1 MQDKMQIKKNNTSTP
16 YDDAHRTMLNDC
28 PWLIIPVV
36 NEMFQKK
43 HSDKEKITVLNN
55 EFFLNK
61 QDGEQAERITDTN
74 FMIGSDR
81 YHLECQSTP
90 DGTIMYR
97 VFEYDSQ
104 IALQSSEI
112 LEDKLIVKF
121 PNTAVLYLRHNKR
134 TPEKMTMEI
143 RVPGAT
149 CSYPVPILK
158 VQNYTIEEIFA
169 KDLLFLIPFHI
180 FLYEKDFKEY
190 ESNENRL
197 EELICLYEEI
207 MDRLN
212 SYAIEQRIDEY
223 TKRTIIDMSKKVL
236 EHLAKKY
243 SNVKERVGAIMG
255 GKILDYE
262 AKDILNAGRA
272 EGDKARLFSQ
282 VQKKL
287 AKNKSVEVIAEEL
300 EEELEVIVTL
310 VEEIALNEADRL
322 AETTDIRYSHEEVFE
337 KIRNRVNK

>member
-1 MQDKMQIKKNNTSTP
+1 MQDKRQIKKNDTSTP

-55 EFFLNK
+55 EFFLNR

-81 YHLECQSTP
+81 YHLECQSTA

-112 LEDKLIVKF
+112 SEDKLIVKF
-121 PNTAVLYLRHNKR
+121 PSTAVLFLRHNKR

-158 VQNYTIEEIFA
+158 VQNYSIEEIFA

-180 FLYEKDFKEY
+180 FLYEKNFKEY
-190 ESNENRL
+190 EADENRL

-207 MDRLN
+207 IDRLN
-212 SYAIEQRIDEY
+212 TYALENRIDEY

-262 AKDILNAGRA
+262 AKDILNVGRA
-272 EGDKARLFSQ
+272 EGDKARLLSQ
-282 VQKKL
+282 IKKKL
-287 AKNKSVEVIAEEL
+287 AKNKSIEVIAEEL
-300 EEELEVIVTL
+300 EEDIEIITMLVGELE
-310 VEEIALNEADRL
+310 
-322 AETTDIRYSHEEVFE
+322 
-337 KIRNRVNK
+337 

>member
-1 MQDKMQIKKNNTSTP
+1 MQDKRQIKKNDTSTP

-81 YHLECQSTP
+81 HHLECQSTA

-112 LEDKLIVKF
+112 SEDKLIVKF
-121 PNTAVLYLRHNKR
+121 PSTAVLYLRHNKR

-158 VQNYTIEEIFA
+158 VQNYSIEEIFA

-180 FLYEKDFKEY
+180 FLYEKNFKEY
-190 ESNENRL
+190 EANENRL

-207 MDRLN
+207 IDRLN
-212 SYAIEQRIDEY
+212 TYALENRIDEY

-262 AKDILNAGRA
+262 AKDILNVGRA
-272 EGDKARLFSQ
+272 EGDKARLLSQ
-282 VQKKL
+282 IKKKL
-287 AKNKSVEVIAEEL
+287 AKNKSIEVIAEEL
-300 EEELEVIVTL
+300 EEDIEIITMLVGELEY
-310 VEEIALNEADRL
+310 
-322 AETTDIRYSHEEVFE
+322 AE
-337 KIRNRVNK
+337 

>member
-1 MQDKMQIKKNNTSTP
+1 MQDKRQIKKNDTSTP

-43 HSDKEKITVLNN
+43 HSDKEKIIVLNN

-81 YHLECQSTP
+81 YHLECQSTA

-112 LEDKLIVKF
+112 SEDKLIVKF
-121 PNTAVLYLRHNKR
+121 PSTAVLYLRHNKR

-158 VQNYTIEEIFA
+158 VQNYSIEEIFA

-180 FLYEKDFKEY
+180 FLYEKNFKEY
-190 ESNENRL
+190 EANENRL

-207 MDRLN
+207 IDRLN
-212 SYAIEQRIDEY
+212 TYALENRIDEY

-262 AKDILNAGRA
+262 AKDILNVGRA
-272 EGDKARLFSQ
+272 EGDKARLLSQ
-282 VQKKL
+282 IKKKL
-287 AKNKSVEVIAEEL
+287 AKNKSIEVIAEEL
-300 EEELEVIVTL
+300 EEDIEIITMLVGELEY
-310 VEEIALNEADRL
+310 
-322 AETTDIRYSHEEVFE
+322 AE
-337 KIRNRVNK
+337 

>member
-1 MQDKMQIKKNNTSTP
+1 MQDKRQIKKNDTSTP

-81 YHLECQSTP
+81 YHLECQSTA

-112 LEDKLIVKF
+112 SEDKLIVKF
-121 PNTAVLYLRHNKR
+121 PSTAVLYLRHNKR

-158 VQNYTIEEIFA
+158 VQNYSIEEIFA

-180 FLYEKDFKEY
+180 FLYEKNFKEY
-190 ESNENRL
+190 EANENRL

-207 MDRLN
+207 IDRLN
-212 SYAIEQRIDEY
+212 TYALENRIDEY

-262 AKDILNAGRA
+262 AKDILNVGRA
-272 EGDKARLFSQ
+272 EGDKARLLSQ
-282 VQKKL
+282 IKKKL
-287 AKNKSVEVIAEEL
+287 AKNKSIEVIAEEL
-300 EEELEVIVTL
+300 EEDIEIITMLVGELEY
-310 VEEIALNEADRL
+310 
-322 AETTDIRYSHEEVFE
+322 AE
-337 KIRNRVNK
+337 

>member
-1 MQDKMQIKKNNTSTP
+1 MQNNKTSTP

-43 HSDKEKITVLNN
+43 YSDKDKIILLNN
-55 EFFLNK
+55 EFFINK
-61 QDGEQAERITDTN
+61 QNGEQAERITDTN

-81 YHLECQSTP
+81 YHLECQSTA

-97 VFEYDSQ
+97 MFEYDAQ
-104 IALQSSEI
+104 IALQSSEMR
-112 LEDKLIVKF
+112 EDKLVVKF
-121 PNTAVLYLRHNKR
+121 PSTAVLYLRHNKR

-169 KDLLFLIPFHI
+169 KDLLFLIPFYI
-180 FLYEKDFKEY
+180 FTYEKDFKEY
-190 ESNENRL
+190 ETNESRL
-197 EELICLYEEI
+197 EELLSLYEGI
-207 MDRLN
+207 MEKLN
-212 SYAIEQRIDEY
+212 AYAIEHRIDEY
-223 TKRTIIDMSKKVL
+223 TKRTIVDMSKKVL

-255 GKILDYE
+255 GKILDHE

-272 EGDKARLFSQ
+272 EGRAEGRLEGDKARLISQ

-287 AKNKSVEVIAEEL
+287 AKNKTIETIAEEL
-300 EEELEVIVTL
+300 EEE
-310 VEEIALNEADRL
+310 VEIIADLIKEM
-322 AETTDIRYSHEEVFE
+322 E
-337 KIRNRVNK
+337 